1 MKKLKIIII
10 LIIFLGACYFIYNH
24 KTSNLKEKTENVM
37 QHEEETKA
45 IFISYIDYSPYLKG
59 KKKEEQEA
67 NITKMINNIK
77 EFGFNTIILQVRP
90 FADAIYPSKYYKTSL
105 TVAYNEDETLDLDIL
120 KYYIEESHKNNI
132 KLHAWINPYRVRT
145 TNKIDDISK
154 TSTIYSWLNTNNI
167 GIYEDGIYLN
177 PASLE
182 VLDLILNGVKE
193 IVKNYDVDGIIYDDY
208 FYPNKEID
216 IENYNN
222 YKNKS
227 DITIE
232 DYRRNN
238 ITNLIKKTYLAIKET
253 KSNVS
258 FGISPSGNIENNYNI
273 EYLDIETILKDGTYL
288 DYIMPQIYYGFFN
301 QNKPFKET
309 IKIWNELII
318 NKNVKLYP
326 ALSIYKSGQIDEYAG
341 VGSNEWLDYDDI
353 IKKQII
359 VSKNISNYDGF
370 GIFRYDYLFNKE
382 KQNDNLIKEIEN
394 LKEVINITNN
404 SN

>member
-10 LIIFLGACYFIYNH
+10 LIIFLGACYFIYH
-24 KTSNLKEKTENVM
+24 YKTSNLKEKTENVM
-37 QHEEETKA
+37 QYEEETKA

-105 TVAYNEDETLDLDIL
+105 TVANNEDETLDLDIL
-120 KYYIEESHKNNI
+120 KYFIEESHKNNI
-132 KLHAWINPYRVRT
+132 QLHAWINPYRVRT

-208 FYPNKEID
+208 FYPNNEID
-216 IENYNN
+216 IENYND

-273 EYLDIETILKDGTYL
+273 EYLDVETILKDGTYL

-326 ALSIYKSGQIDEYAG
+326 ALSIYKSGKIDEYAG

-370 GIFRYDYLFNKE
+370 SIFRYDYLFNKE